1 MIIGSLARNSQ
12 INKWP
17 HQIDD
22 TAIVLIGCLDIQ
34 LKITFQNLILEDYSV
49 GNCKITVLLLLYK

>member
-1 MIIGSLARNSQ
+1 MS
-12 INKWP
+12 
-17 HQIDD
+17 QIDD

-34 LKITFQNLILEDYSV
+34 LKITFQNVILEDYSV